1 MIIGLLILCVY
12 APWTQPDPNS
22 PNVHQTIG
30 YAPVWSQAYAQ
41 TPTAHVDWSGAFAAY
56 AAGIVFFSIVLGAI
70 SRAKYYLAAIVPR
83 LYSTNLN
90 KAIINKANLEDLE
103 RRAPGRRNSV
113 PGDLG

>member
-1 MIIGLLILCVY
+1 MKINDLTELLSGKAGRNSLLLKKLLCRLCL
-12 APWTQPDPNS
+12 ARFR
-22 PNVHQTIG
+22 QTE
-30 YAPVWSQAYAQ
+30 
-41 TPTAHVDWSGAFAAY
+41 
-56 AAGIVFFSIVLGAI
+56 
-70 SRAKYYLAAIVPR
+70 YYLAAIAPR